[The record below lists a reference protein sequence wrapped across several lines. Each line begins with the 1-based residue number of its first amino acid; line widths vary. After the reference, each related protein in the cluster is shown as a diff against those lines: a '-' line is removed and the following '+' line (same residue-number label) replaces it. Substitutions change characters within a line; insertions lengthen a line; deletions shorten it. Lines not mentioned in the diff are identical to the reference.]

1 MSKGTPAQTPRGKYT
16 PSPDH
21 VQKVALASR
30 AALDFLKKRHAA
42 VKSVTSKG
50 AVLASMTFST
60 EDDATWEGNMK
71 NDDKILDT
79 CLVLCK
85 NHGKESQYHA
95 KEGNVMKSLNKFLS
109 LLFCVLPGEP
119 RRLFRE
125 VVLLTEDRN
134 LRVKAHARDV
144 PVRAL
149 PDFMRWA
156 GLGG

>member
-1 MSKGTPAQTPRGKYT
+1 MNIWFSVLSELEGLSKGTPAQTPRGKYT

-85 NHGKESQYHA
+85 NHGKEPHYNA
-95 KEGNVMKSLNKFLS
+95 KEGNVLEEPAHDFTWLIKLS
-109 LLFCVLPGEP
+109 F
-119 RRLFRE
+119 
-125 VVLLTEDRN
+125 
-134 LRVKAHARDV
+134 
-144 PVRAL
+144 
-149 PDFMRWA
+149 
-156 GLGG
+156 